1 MGIDCSKG
9 VNIMDY
15 FTLNDGIKVPA
26 IGFGT
31 YKITEEKDMDLA
43 VETALKAGYTY
54 FDTAKFYE
62 NEDLLGKYLKNYSK
76 NREDYKIATK
86 IWPNA
91 YSTDKAK
98 ESIDVSLKDL
108 GVDYLDVALL
118 HWYGQDFREAWKVLN
133 DYKDQGIIKSIG
145 VCNFS
150 TSQMSELLKEG
161 TVPVLDQLESHL
173 HLQDKKT
180 HEFLKE
186 NKILHQAWGPLAQG
200 KSNLLDD
207 QVLKDIGKKY
217 NKTPAQIALKWNI
230 ERGVM
235 VLVKSS
241 NEGRI
246 YENID
251 IFDFNLTDE
260 DMDALSNLDK
270 NKRYSGDPEDKEW
283 LEKAANM

>member
-1 MGIDCSKG
+1 
-9 VNIMDY
+9 MDY

-62 NEDLLGKYLKNYSK
+62 NEDLLGKYLKAYGK
-76 NREDYKIATK
+76 NRKDYQIATK

-91 YSTDKAK
+91 YSADKAK
-98 ESIDVSLKDL
+98 ESIDGSLKDL

-118 HWYGQDFREAWKVLN
+118 HWYGEDYKEAWKVLN

-150 TSQMSELLKEG
+150 TKQMSELLKEG
-161 TVPVLDQLESHL
+161 TVPVVDQLESHL
-173 HLQDKKT
+173 HLQDKDT
-180 HEFLKE
+180 HQFLKE

-200 KSNLLDD
+200 KSNLLKEN
-207 QVLKDIGKKY
+207 VLDEIAKKY
-217 NKTPAQIALKWNI
+217 GKTPAQIALKWNI

-241 NEGRI
+241 HEERI

-251 IFDFNLTDE
+251 LFDFNLTDE
-260 DMDALSNLDK
+260 DMNALASLDK
-270 NKRYSGDPEDKEW
+270 KERYSANPEDREW
-283 LEKAANM
+283 LEKASNM

>member
-1 MGIDCSKG
+1 
-9 VNIMDY
+9 MDY

-62 NEDLLGKYLKNYSK
+62 NEDLLGKYLKAYGK
-76 NREDYKIATK
+76 NRKDYQIATK

-91 YSTDKAK
+91 YSADKAK
-98 ESIDVSLKDL
+98 ESIDGSLKDL

-118 HWYGQDFREAWKVLN
+118 HWYGEDYKEAWKVLN

-150 TSQMSELLKEG
+150 TKQMSELLKEG
-161 TVPVLDQLESHL
+161 TVPVVDQLESHL
-173 HLQDKKT
+173 HLQDKDT
-180 HEFLKE
+180 HQFLKE
-186 NKILHQAWGPLAQG
+186 NKILYQAWGPLAQG
-200 KSNLLDD
+200 KSNLLKEN
-207 QVLKDIGKKY
+207 VLDEIAKKY
-217 NKTPAQIALKWNI
+217 GKTPAQIALKWNI

-241 NEGRI
+241 HEERI

-251 IFDFNLTDE
+251 LFDFNLTDE
-260 DMDALSNLDK
+260 DMNALASLDK
-270 NKRYSGDPEDKEW
+270 KERYSANPEDREW
-283 LEKAANM
+283 LEKASNM

>member
-1 MGIDCSKG
+1 
-9 VNIMDY
+9 MDY

-31 YKITEEKDMDLA
+31 YKITKEKDMDLA

-62 NEDLLGKYLKNYSK
+62 NEDILGKYLNSYGK
-76 NREDYKIATK
+76 NRADYQIATK

-91 YSTDKAK
+91 YSADKAK
-98 ESIDVSLKDL
+98 ESIDGSLKDL

-118 HWYGQDFREAWKVLN
+118 HWYGEDYKEAWKVLN

-150 TSQMSELLKEG
+150 IKQMSELLKEG
-161 TVPVLDQLESHL
+161 PVLVIDQLESHL
-173 HLQDKKT
+173 HLQDKDT
-180 HEFLKE
+180 HHFLKE

-200 KSNLLDD
+200 KSNLLDED
-207 QVLKDIGKKY
+207 VLEDIGKKY

-241 NEGRI
+241 HEERI

-251 IFDFNLTDE
+251 LFDFNLTDE
-260 DMDALSNLDK
+260 DMHALASLDK
-270 NKRYSGDPEDKEW
+270 KERYSANPEDKEW